1 MQHEIKLKAKNR
13 LKTCSLKK
21 TMAFYNL
28 INQISIY
35 MYLTRMVIMTN
46 ISHAEKTIKFSS
58 DKKDTNL
65 RTVHRMRNTKLL
77 IHIEM

>member
-21 TMAFYNL
+21 TMAFYDM
-28 INQISIY
+28 INKITI
-35 MYLTRMVIMTN
+35 YLTRMVIMRN

-65 RTVHRMRNTKLL
+65 RTVHLTRSTKLL
-77 IHIEM
+77 THIEM